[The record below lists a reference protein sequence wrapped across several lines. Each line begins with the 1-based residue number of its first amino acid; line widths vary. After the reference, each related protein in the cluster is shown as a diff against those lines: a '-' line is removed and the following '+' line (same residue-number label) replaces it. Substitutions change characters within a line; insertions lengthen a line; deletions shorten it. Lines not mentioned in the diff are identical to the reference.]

1 MRRPGLLAMMF
12 CAAAVAARADPAAKG
27 PAPAEPPLF
36 EAVFL
41 KDYSS
46 YEGGFGASGP
56 YFPAAAAA
64 GELNGEAVLRC
75 TLTVKGRLRSCALV
89 ADDPSGLYFGAAA
102 MAMARDGVITA
113 RPSPAL
119 TADQVVQVHVAFV
132 LDR

>member
-1 MRRPGLLAMMF
+1 MRRPCLLAIAI
-12 CAAAVAARADPAAKG
+12 CAAAAVARADPAA
-27 PAPAEPPLF
+27 PAEPPLL

-46 YEGGFGASGP
+46 FEGGYGATGP

-75 TLTVKGRLRSCALV
+75 TLTAKGRLKSCALV
-89 ADDPSGLYFGAAA
+89 SDDPSGLYFGAAA

-113 RPSPAL
+113 KPPAPL
-119 TADQVVQVHVAFV
+119 TADAVVRVHVAFV